1 MKTTTFASL
10 VFGALL
16 LASTASAQLASGRIV
31 TVDLN
36 RIFNEYYETPIASAK
51 LKETAQALNK
61 ENADLVDRYKKQI
74 EELNALREDQDKPE
88 YTDEVRAQKR
98 KAVEAKL
105 AETQKTQREI
115 QEFQRTNQQEL
126 ERQTQRM
133 RQNILKKITE
143 TIAKEAKD
151 TGYAYV
157 LDKSGATLNGTP
169 SVVYAQDSLDI
180 TEAIL
185 KILNRNA
192 PQPIEAPKPETK

>member
-1 MKTTTFASL
+1 MKTNTLTGLAL
-10 VFGALL
+10 GALL
-16 LASTASAQLASGRIV
+16 LAGTASAQLASGRIV

-51 LKETAQALNK
+51 LKETAQSLNK
-61 ENADLVDRYKKQI
+61 ENEDLVARYKRQI
-74 EELNALREDQDKPE
+74 DELNALREDQDKPE

-105 AETQKTQREI
+105 SETQKTQREI
-115 QEFQRTNQQEL
+115 EEFRRTNQAEL

-133 RQNILKKITE
+133 RQNILKKITD
-143 TIAKEAKD
+143 TINKEAKD
-151 TGYAYV
+151 AGYAYV
-157 LDKSGATLNGTP
+157 LDKSGSTLNGTP
-169 SVVYAQDSLDI
+169 SIVYAQDSLDI